1 MFVGCPHVSKD
12 KFGPWTEEAK
22 SVGAV
27 VALYS
32 SKHAWSRVAWEAR
45 GAGVGAKFGAALSW
59 TPGIGDGGEGLDYSG
74 SRGGLLAVGS
84 PGFRCCAIAHTLHK
98 KRTDTHTHTH
108 THTHTRTHSRSRT
121 RTHPSALSH
130 SRAHTHPPPHP
141 PRSPHRGN
149 TSAAGAATGR
159 VDILAGASGAR
170 RLSVICGEHKA
181 LFGQSVALVSWH
193 APTASSASSSSRR
206 GGVALFIGVPG
217 ANLTRSSWLHATTAA
232 AGRVDVVA
240 DVSAFLK
247 GRDVL
252 APHLV
257 TGSVTPLHAREPL
270 VHFGR
275 SIAAT
280 TRNDGDGVLLAVG
293 APLGSRGGSAHV
305 FADAANSAGA
315 RVQRLTSAAE
325 KIPAGRLG
333 SALAFAADGRRVLVG
348 APKHS
353 ISQTCNRCGNA
364 VVMILPPRAVL
375 AGPGDTEEEER
386 GKEGHGSR
394 MKGMGG
400 REGAEERGREEGELT
415 FISSQ

>member
-1 MFVGCPHVSKD
+1 M
-12 KFGPWTEEAK
+12 
-22 SVGAV
+22 
-27 VALYS
+27 
-32 SKHAWSRVAWEAR
+32 
-45 GAGVGAKFGAALSW
+45 
-59 TPGIGDGGEGLDYSG
+59 
-74 SRGGLLAVGS
+74 
-84 PGFRCCAIAHTLHK
+84 
-98 KRTDTHTHTH
+98 
-108 THTHTRTHSRSRT
+108 
-121 RTHPSALSH
+121 
-130 SRAHTHPPPHP
+130 
-141 PRSPHRGN
+141 
-149 TSAAGAATGR
+149 
-159 VDILAGASGAR
+159 DILAGASGAR

-305 FADAANSAGA
+305 FADAANAAGA